1 MANSLF
7 QAWIE
12 KRRFLKSKDGQYFLN
27 QRRRLARH
35 PAFSNLFFASTIFSM
50 LQAVII
56 LKGLQQKAQIEDYL
70 NTQGMVSMQT
80 HGRIK
85 HHLIRER
92 FLQDLQFQHH
102 FLDEQQSIIL
112 PFFNRAT
119 NFIYRQEPDKLFD
132 YPYSRLNQDFST
144 SIVDAFEHYSWPLFS
159 SNFINLLPLDVK
171 DQSAQAFYQGDARVV
186 LIINKQGRLD
196 VIISL
201 FDRGIKRPNL
211 RDIPNRL
218 RPALTA
224 YFHHD
229 RLGFIH
235 GLEQEGFL
243 SQKYAKAIA
252 TTNNASFIRREKE

>member
-12 KRRFLKSKDGQYFLN
+12 KRRFLQSKDGQYFLN
-27 QRRRLARH
+27 QRRRLLRY
-35 PAFSNLFFASTIFSM
+35 PAFSDWFFSSTIFSM

-56 LKGLQQKAQIEDYL
+56 LKGLQQKAQIDDYL

-85 HHLIRER
+85 HHLVRER
-92 FLQDLQFQHH
+92 FLQDLQFTYH
-102 FLDEQQSIIL
+102 FLDEQQRIIL
-112 PFFNRAT
+112 PFFNRAM
-119 NFIYRQEPDKLFD
+119 NFIFLQEPDKLFD
-132 YPYSRLNQDFST
+132 YPYNRLNEDFST

-159 SNFINLLPLDVK
+159 SNFIHLLPLDVGDK
-171 DQSAQAFYQGDARVV
+171 TAQAFYQADARVV

-201 FDRGIKRPNL
+201 FDRGIKRINL
-211 RDIPNRL
+211 VDIPIRL

-235 GLEQEGFL
+235 GLRQEGFL
-243 SQKYAKAIA
+243 SQKYAKAMA

>member
-27 QRRRLARH
+27 QRRQLARH

-112 PFFNRAT
+112 PFFNRAM

-243 SQKYAKAIA
+243 SQKYAKAMA

>member
-1 MANSLF
+1 MTINFL
-7 QAWIE
+7 QAWKE

-27 QRRRLARH
+27 QKRRLLRY
-35 PAFSNLFFASTIFSM
+35 PAFTDLFFSSSIFSM

-56 LKGLQQKAQIEDYL
+56 LKGLQQKDQIDEYL
-70 NTQGMVSMQT
+70 HIQGMVSMQT

-92 FLQDLQFQHH
+92 FLEDLKLNYH
-102 FLDEQQSIIL
+102 FLDGQQSIIL
-112 PFFNRAT
+112 PFFNRAM
-119 NFIYRQEPDKLFD
+119 NFIYHQEPDKLFD

-144 SIVDAFEHYSWPLFS
+144 SIVDAFEHYSWALFS
-159 SNFINLLPLDVK
+159 SNFVHLTPLQIGDR
-171 DQSAQAFYQGDARVV
+171 SAQAFYQPDARVV

-196 VIISL
+196 VTISL

-211 RDIPNRL
+211 RDIDQRL
-218 RPALTA
+218 TPALKA
-224 YFHHD
+224 YFLHD

-235 GLEQEGFL
+235 GLQQEGFL
-243 SQKYAKAIA
+243 SQKYAKAMA

>member
-1 MANSLF
+1 MANNFF

-12 KRRFLKSKDGQYFLN
+12 KRRFLQSKDGQYFLN
-27 QRRRLARH
+27 QRRRLLRY
-35 PAFSNLFFASTIFSM
+35 PAFSDWFFSTTIFSM

-56 LKGLQQKAQIEDYL
+56 LKGLQQKAQIDDYL
-70 NTQGMVSMQT
+70 NTQGIISMQI

-85 HHLIRER
+85 HHLLRER
-92 FLQDLQFQHH
+92 FLQDLQFHYH
-102 FLDEQQSIIL
+102 FLDEHQTIIL
-112 PFFNRAT
+112 PFFNRAM

-132 YPYSRLNQDFST
+132 YPYSRLNEDFST

-159 SNFINLLPLDVK
+159 SNFIHLIPLNVGDK
-171 DQSAQAFYQGDARVV
+171 SAQAFYQPDARVV

-201 FDRGIKRPNL
+201 FDRGIKRINL
-211 RDIPNRL
+211 VDIPNRL

-229 RLGFIH
+229 RLGFID
-235 GLEQEGFL
+235 GLRQEEFL
-243 SQKYAKAIA
+243 SQKYAKAMA

>member
-1 MANSLF
+1 MANNLL
-7 QAWIE
+7 QTWQE

-27 QRRRLARH
+27 QRRRLLRY
-35 PAFSNLFFASTIFSM
+35 PAFSDWFFSSTIFSM

-56 LKGLQQKAQIEDYL
+56 LKSLQQKAQIDDYL
-70 NTQGMVSMQT
+70 YIQAMVSMQT

-92 FLQDLQFQHH
+92 FLQDLQFNFH

-112 PFFNRAT
+112 PFFNRT
-119 NFIYRQEPDKLFD
+119 MNFIYRQEPDKLFD
-132 YPYSRLNQDFST
+132 YPYSRLKEDFST

-159 SNFINLLPLDVK
+159 SNFIHLIPLNVGDK
-171 DQSAQAFYQGDARVV
+171 SAQAFYQADARVV

-201 FDRGIKRPNL
+201 FDRWIKRPNF

-218 RPALTA
+218 LPALTA

-229 RLGFIH
+229 RLGFIQ
-235 GLEQEGFL
+235 GLQQEGFL
-243 SQKYAKAIA
+243 SQRYAKAMV
-252 TTNNASFIRREKE
+252 TTNHALFIRREKE